1 MELADQPEEPL
12 RAPPGRRLDGR
23 RAGLIHL
30 ELSAGLAQAEDEEGV
45 EGTSGAPPEVALR
58 SLDTLWFQV
67 GGTLCNLACTHC
79 FISCSPTNHTH
90 EMMRLEQVRR
100 YLREAVELGVKEFY
114 FTGGEPFLNPEM
126 EAILAATL
134 AVGPASVLTNGL
146 LLDAARCARLAA
158 LAAASPYSLDLRV
171 SLDGYDAASNDAVR
185 GAGTFERV
193 LAGLR
198 HLAAAGLNPVVTV
211 TEVCAEAAVD
221 SGKQRFF
228 ALLDGLGLTRPRLK
242 VLPVFKIGAEAQR
255 AGGYESWQRLRDG
268 ELPLTAPD
276 AFAGPDSPAAPAP
289 PAASATRGVPLAS
302 AAPPL
307 SAAPAPETAWDHLQ
321 CSSCRMVTDQG
332 VWVCPILVNDPAARM
347 GETLADALEP
357 YPLRHAA
364 CWTCHVYGVSCR
376 T

>member
-1 MELADQPEEPL
+1 MELADQPELLLP
-12 RAPPGRRLDGR
+12 ASPGRSLDGR
-23 RAGLIHL
+23 RDGSINL
-30 ELSAGLAQAEDEEGV
+30 ELSVELAEEGTAG
-45 EGTSGAPPEVALR
+45 EGLVGIADAPPEVALR

-100 YLREAVELGVKEFY
+100 YLREAAELGVKEFY
-114 FTGGEPFLNPEM
+114 FTGGEPFLNPEI

-158 LAAASPYSLDLRV
+158 LAAASQYSLDLRV

-198 HLAAAGLNPVVTV
+198 NLAAAGLNPVVTV

-228 ALLDGLGLTRPRLK
+228 ALLGGLGLTRPRLK
-242 VLPVFKIGAEAQR
+242 VLPVFKIGAEAKR

-268 ELPLTAPD
+268 ELPLAAPD
-276 AFAGPDSPAAPAP
+276 AIAALAP
-289 PAASATRGVPLAS
+289 PAAPLASAAPGVPPAS

-307 SAAPAPETAWDHLQ
+307 SAAPATEAARWDHLQ

-332 VWVCPILVNDPAARM
+332 VWVCPILVNEPAARM
-347 GETLADALEP
+347 GETLADALGN

-364 CWTCHVYGVSCR
+364 CWTCHVHGVSCR